1 MTKLKLLLALGL
13 CGMLVLCVPSTSA
26 YNYCGFHDRGFN
38 MTAYHFNS
46 EFWVDMLVAEAG
58 KWNTVHPVLS
68 IGRTRSSTVPVTKDG
83 NNVISWISEADLNRF
98 YNLSWSGTLAWTI
111 SWTDGNC
118 GRVTEADMFFNPSL
132 SLFTPQ
138 TQVPYNLGYQ
148 ETALHELG
156 HVLTLGHEDGSLSVM
171 TASATVSDVLYH
183 NDKVGWLRSA
193 SFRFGTTDRRDMG
206 VFPLR
211 NAPGNKVFSTLAPS
225 TVARGGNVTIQN
237 FNVENL
243 SSALAF
249 SNPSYRVVLENTA
262 TGAAT
267 DMGTFF
273 WGGDFCAFCDWS
285 GNLTYTVPGGIAPG
299 QYRVVAIFQ
308 GSDSDTTNDRAVFG
322 TIQVN

>member
-1 MTKLKLLLALGL
+1 MNKLKLVLL
-13 CGMLVLCVPSTSA
+13 LVLCGLLVLSVPSTSA
-26 YNYCGFHDRGFN
+26 YNFCGFHDRGFN

-58 KWNTVHPVLS
+58 KWNAVHPVLN
-68 IGRTRSSTVPVTKDG
+68 IGRTRSSTVPVTRDG

-98 YNLSWSGTLAWTI
+98 YNLSWSGTLAWK
-111 SWTDGNC
+111 DGNC
-118 GRVTEADMFFNPSL
+118 GRVTEADVFFNPGL
-132 SLFTPQ
+132 GLFTPQ
-138 TQVPYNLGYQ
+138 TQVPYNLGFQ

-171 TASATVSDVLYH
+171 TTNNAVSDVLYH

-206 VFPLR
+206 VFPLQ
-211 NAPGNKVFSTLAPS
+211 NAPGTKIYSTLAPA
-225 TVARGGNVTIQN
+225 TVARGANVTIQN

-243 SSALAF
+243 SSGLAF

-267 DMGTFF
+267 DIGTFF
-273 WGGDFCAFCDWS
+273 WGGDFCAFCEWN
-285 GNLTYTVPGGIAPG
+285 GNLSYTVPGGIAPG

-308 GSDSDTTNDRAVFG
+308 GSDSDSTNDRAVFG
-322 TIQVN
+322 AIQVT